1 MVIFEIRDIRGT
13 KDILNLNEYNSEEQ
27 LIKVI
32 NFYLYEQYISKL
44 QGSFLNHK
52 DNDIITILPEE
63 DYTLYIGAKSHNT
76 KINFKFDIK
85 SIIHKLNKEAHDT
98 NRKVVNFKLHF
109 KNIFFAKDLTLEN
122 ITFNNEVYFE
132 NCTFDDDVSFK
143 NSIFKENFKF
153 YSNIISKKIIFSNVE
168 IFKKAD
174 FLKIKEIKNDNYINV
189 NENVEMEVIKVIEN
203 KKLQIV
209 FDNLVFK
216 DNDSTLYIDNGNYKK
231 SFKVSFQ
238 NINIKGRME
247 LRNMDIGEADFKGS
261 VINGGLINP
270 VNFKVHKFANHE
282 SALFLK
288 QQAYTANNAIDA
300 LQYKA
305 QEVELHKE
313 ELKEQFKKDKNLKT
327 LGDILSIE
335 LSSLYSDNGQN
346 WIRAFICTIL
356 FPSVFFTL
364 SFAPYTITLFIFI
377 ILCFAYPIFYNN
389 NITKYILFSLITY
402 LIISFLY
409 MFNDNSHLNFVKELF
424 SFLTPTNFN
433 QIIYNNENSSYIYS
447 NNSNYIQ
454 LIFKGISYFLG
465 KIAFWYGSVQTV
477 QAFRKFA
484 KGA

>member
-1 MVIFEIRDIRGT
+1 MT
-13 KDILNLNEYNSEEQ
+13 ILNVDEIEQYGITEQPKEYNSEEE
-27 LIKVI
+27 LIKWLKYDLLKQALGKGK
-32 NFYLYEQYISKL
+32 NPDE
-44 QGSFLNHK
+44 N
-52 DNDIITILPEE
+52 NTITITDNEE
-63 DYTLYIGAKSHNT
+63 YDYTLNIGEINGEKIIFNFDININYNLFFMNNNET
-76 KINFKFDIK
+76 NYKINFNSIVFNNFVSLKKIKFNNDINIQNSYFNNKFD
-85 SIIHKLNKEAHDT
+85 LFE
-98 NRKVVNFKLHF
+98 
-109 KNIFFAKDLTLEN
+109 
-122 ITFNNEVYFE
+122 ITFDKNVDFSNSVFNKDNIEYYFYKV
-132 NCTFDDDVSFK
+132 TFNRNAFFRSVSIK
-143 NSIFKENFKF
+143 H
-153 YSNIISKKIIFSNVE
+153 KIIFNNMY
-168 IFKKAD
+168 
-174 FLKIKEIKNDNYINV
+174 L
-189 NENVEMEVIKVIEN
+189 EN
-203 KKLQIV
+203 KFNLSIIESYNTHIE
-209 FDNLVFK
+209 FDNI
-216 DNDSTLYIDNGNYKK
+216 Y
-231 SFKVSFQ
+231 FQ
-238 NINIKGRME
+238 NSNSYLNIFYVDKNIHKIILKNTIIDGKIE
-247 LRNMDIGEADFKGS
+247 LRNIEVEEADFKGS

-270 VNFKVHKFANHE
+270 VNFKVHKFANRE

-288 QQAYTANNAIDA
+288 QQAYAANNAIDA
-300 LQYKA
+300 LEYKA
-305 QEVELHKE
+305 KEVELHKDN
-313 ELKEQFKKDKNLKT
+313 LIKNWKNNKNLKT

-484 KGA
+484 KGT